1 MKRSYFLGVSFIF
14 TVSIL
19 LLIIIF
25 NLNQNNKEL
34 IVEKKGIVQEEI
46 ENSNIIKDV
55 EYKSKDSS
63 GNEYTLKS
71 SEGIIDQNNT
81 NIIYLTSIKASIDL
95 KDYDYIN
102 ISSKFGKYNIDNF
115 DTIFSKNVIIE
126 YLDNIIIGEYLEF
139 SLSKNLMTISRNV
152 VFKNDKSSLTADVI
166 EVDIKTKDINS
177 PVVELS
183 GGNQQKVVIAKGLV
197 QKPKVVIFDEPTRG
211 VDVGAIKEIHDF
223 IKSLA
228 DEGITVIV
236 VSSYLPEVM
245 SISDRILVARLGQIV
260 EEFEIEDASEE
271 KIIYAAVH

>member
-1 MKRSYFLGVSFIF
+1 MKRSFFLRVSFIV

-34 IVEKKGIVQEEI
+34 NKEKKEIVREEI

-63 GNEYTLKS
+63 GNEYTLNS

-81 NIIYLTSIKASIDL
+81 NIIYLTSIKASIEL
-95 KDYDYIN
+95 KDYNSIN

-152 VFKNDKSSLTADVI
+152 VFKNDKSSLKADVI
-166 EVDIKTKDINS
+166 EVDIKTKDIKISMYEENKKI
-177 PVVELS
+177 
-183 GGNQQKVVIAKGLV
+183 N
-197 QKPKVVIFDEPTRG
+197 
-211 VDVGAIKEIHDF
+211 
-223 IKSLA
+223 IKSL
-228 DEGITVIV
+228 DKKNG
-236 VSSYLPEVM
+236 SN
-245 SISDRILVARLGQIV
+245 
-260 EEFEIEDASEE
+260 
-271 KIIYAAVH
+271 

>member
-1 MKRSYFLGVSFIF
+1 MKRSYFLRVSFIV
-14 TVSIL
+14 TVLIL
-19 LLIIIF
+19 LFIIIF

-34 IVEKKGIVQEEI
+34 IVEKKEIVQEEI

-81 NIIYLTSIKASIDL
+81 NIIYLTSIKASIEL
-95 KDYDYIN
+95 KDYNYIN

-126 YLDNIIIGEYLEF
+126 YLDNVIIGEYLEF

-166 EVDIKTKDINS
+166 EVDIKTKDIKISMYEENKKI
-177 PVVELS
+177 
-183 GGNQQKVVIAKGLV
+183 N
-197 QKPKVVIFDEPTRG
+197 
-211 VDVGAIKEIHDF
+211 
-223 IKSLA
+223 IKSL
-228 DEGITVIV
+228 DKKNG
-236 VSSYLPEVM
+236 SN
-245 SISDRILVARLGQIV
+245 
-260 EEFEIEDASEE
+260 
-271 KIIYAAVH
+271 

>member
-1 MKRSYFLGVSFIF
+1 MKRSYFLRVSFIV

-34 IVEKKGIVQEEI
+34 IVEKKEIVQKEI

-81 NIIYLTSIKASIDL
+81 NIIYLTSIKASIEL
-95 KDYDYIN
+95 KDYNSIN

-166 EVDIKTKDINS
+166 EVDIKTKDIKISMYEENKKI
-177 PVVELS
+177 
-183 GGNQQKVVIAKGLV
+183 N
-197 QKPKVVIFDEPTRG
+197 
-211 VDVGAIKEIHDF
+211 
-223 IKSLA
+223 IKSL
-228 DEGITVIV
+228 DKKNG
-236 VSSYLPEVM
+236 SN
-245 SISDRILVARLGQIV
+245 
-260 EEFEIEDASEE
+260 
-271 KIIYAAVH
+271 

>member
-1 MKRSYFLGVSFIF
+1 MV
-14 TVSIL
+14 TVLII

-34 IVEKKGIVQEEI
+34 IVEKKEIVQEEI
-46 ENSNIIKDV
+46 ENTNIIKDV

-63 GNEYTLKS
+63 GKEYTLKS

-81 NIIYLTSIKASIDL
+81 NIIYLTSIKASIEL
-95 KDYDYIN
+95 KDYNYIN

-166 EVDIKTKDINS
+166 EVDIKTKDIKISMYEENKKI
-177 PVVELS
+177 
-183 GGNQQKVVIAKGLV
+183 N
-197 QKPKVVIFDEPTRG
+197 
-211 VDVGAIKEIHDF
+211 
-223 IKSLA
+223 IKSL
-228 DEGITVIV
+228 DKKNG
-236 VSSYLPEVM
+236 SN
-245 SISDRILVARLGQIV
+245 
-260 EEFEIEDASEE
+260 
-271 KIIYAAVH
+271 

>member
-1 MKRSYFLGVSFIF
+1 MKRSYFLRVSFMV
-14 TVSIL
+14 TVLII

-34 IVEKKGIVQEEI
+34 IVEKKEIVQEEI
-46 ENSNIIKDV
+46 ENTNIIKDV

-63 GNEYTLKS
+63 GKEYTLKS

-81 NIIYLTSIKASIDL
+81 NIIYLTSIKASIEL
-95 KDYDYIN
+95 KDYNYIN

-166 EVDIKTKDINS
+166 EVDIKTKNIKISMYEENKKIN
-177 PVVELS
+177 
-183 GGNQQKVVIAKGLV
+183 
-197 QKPKVVIFDEPTRG
+197 
-211 VDVGAIKEIHDF
+211 
-223 IKSLA
+223 IKSL
-228 DEGITVIV
+228 DKKNG
-236 VSSYLPEVM
+236 SN
-245 SISDRILVARLGQIV
+245 
-260 EEFEIEDASEE
+260 
-271 KIIYAAVH
+271 

>member
-1 MKRSYFLGVSFIF
+1 MKRSYFLRVSFIV

-34 IVEKKGIVQEEI
+34 IEEKNEIVQEEI

-63 GNEYTLKS
+63 GYEYTLKS

-81 NIIYLTSIKASIDL
+81 YIIYLTSIKASIML
-95 KDYDYIN
+95 KDYNSIN

-139 SLSKNLMTISRNV
+139 SLSKSLMTISRNV
-152 VFKNDKSSLTADVI
+152 VFKNDKSSLKADVI
-166 EVDIKTKDINS
+166 EVDIKTNDIKISMYEENKKI
-177 PVVELS
+177 
-183 GGNQQKVVIAKGLV
+183 N
-197 QKPKVVIFDEPTRG
+197 
-211 VDVGAIKEIHDF
+211 
-223 IKSLA
+223 IKSL
-228 DEGITVIV
+228 DKKNG
-236 VSSYLPEVM
+236 SN
-245 SISDRILVARLGQIV
+245 
-260 EEFEIEDASEE
+260 
-271 KIIYAAVH
+271 